1 MTNTIFEFNYLQ
13 FTGKTDNEAVFECV
27 KKLVLAL
34 RDLFLKNNEGVEL
47 NAKNSKIDYGLNRR
61 DFRECSLFETSQDAF
76 PHVDDLV
83 LMQFT
88 SKYCWSQRDSE
99 KLKWLLHLTIQR
111 TVVTAE
117 LTSNNNLCWN
127 FPLISE
133 FNKVYDMVKWTL
145 FEISCRYL
153 NFLMDNCD
161 IRYQASQVY
170 KKNLLEEIVGNIL
183 QRRLPI
189 FIFKYL
195 EKFDGI
201 FNGTECF
208 GLPFSHAPPLPHSL
222 PLSYLYSCFCIV
234 PGLDTNCDAK
244 ERRYNSGINTAG
256 RKNSNVLYDAV
267 TKNKFFQDFLQL
279 ASFSNITKLRH
290 DDILMKSVIIEE
302 TFDNSRNYSFLFD
315 VTKKVY
321 NELREKEKWQQVPI
335 SWYPKTNQSAVKE
348 KDGKQRKS
356 RGKGAEN
363 AQDSTGKDMHRSKRK
378 EKCAELPNNSV
389 TNNGETVA
397 PQKGSSYMAKI
408 R

>member
-1 MTNTIFEFNYLQ
+1 MTNTIFEYNYLQ

-27 KKLVLAL
+27 QKLVLAL
-34 RDLFLKNNEGVEL
+34 RELFLKNNEGEEL
-47 NAKNSKIDYGLNRR
+47 DARNSKIDYGLNRR
-61 DFRECSLFETSQDAF
+61 DFRECSLFETSQDSF
-76 PHVDDLV
+76 PQVDDLV

-88 SKYCWSQRDSE
+88 SKYCWSQKDSE

-117 LTSNNNLCWN
+117 LTSTNNLCWN

-133 FNKVYDMVKWTL
+133 FNKVYDMVKLTI

-153 NFLMDNCD
+153 GFLMDNCE
-161 IRYQASQVY
+161 IRYQQSQVY

-183 QRRLPI
+183 QKRLPI

-201 FNGTECF
+201 FNGMECF
-208 GLPFSHAPPLPHSL
+208 GLSFPPFPPLPHSL

-234 PGLDTNCDAK
+234 PGLDTKCKAST
-244 ERRYNSGINTAG
+244 RRYNSGINTAA
-256 RKNSNVLYDAV
+256 RKNSNVLYNAV
-267 TKNKFFQDFLQL
+267 TENKFFQDFLQL
-279 ASFSNITKLRH
+279 ASFSNITKVRY
-290 DDILMKSVIIEE
+290 DDILSDGDIVEDD
-302 TFDNSRNYSFLFD
+302 FDGSGNYSFLFD

-321 NELREKEKWQQVPI
+321 DELREKEKWQQVPS

-348 KDGKQRKS
+348 KDGKQRKR

-363 AQDSTGKDMHRSKRK
+363 AQDSTGKDTHRSKRNG
-378 EKCAELPNNSV
+378 KCAEIPKNSV
-389 TNNGETVA
+389 SNNGETVA
-397 PQKGSSYMAKI
+397 SQKGSPCMAKI